1 MTKWR
6 CCNRLPS
13 AWCTP

>member
-6 CCNRLPS
+6 CCNRLSS